1 MCENCDDL
9 RCSGFVV
16 NLDDQLWKKK
26 KNPPYFQCEHPTTG
40 FVT

>member
-16 NLDDQLWKKK
+16 NLDDQLLKKK
-26 KNPPYFQCEHPTTG
+26 PPYFQCEHPMTG